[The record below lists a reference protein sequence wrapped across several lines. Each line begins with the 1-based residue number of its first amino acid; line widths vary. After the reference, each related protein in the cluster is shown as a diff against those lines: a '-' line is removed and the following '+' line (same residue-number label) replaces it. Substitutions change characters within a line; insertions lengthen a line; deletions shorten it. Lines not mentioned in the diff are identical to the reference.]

1 MGGIISLWR
10 RMIHSDEHEAGEEG
24 TIVKDNVVIGD
35 PSKVAIG
42 KRNYGGRRTGGRVT
56 GNVVIR

>member
-1 MGGIISLWR
+1 MV
-10 RMIHSDEHEAGEEG
+10 HSDGHEAGGG

-42 KRNYGGRRTGGRVT
+42 KRNQGGRRTGGRVT
-56 GNVVIR
+56 GNVVVR